1 MFNMKKTP
9 LTINRGKPP
18 SVRTP
23 LFLGTKSRSHM
34 NDRLGYH
41 LPSLQLGPER
51 LISMS
56 ENPEIHEARESVHPQ
71 QFTSKE
77 VSDCMSNWLTFL
89 KVLQTLCTT
98 GSELVDSISVLNCGS
113 TTCKSR
119 VDHCKAM
126 WEHLTHA
133 TNTATSIIRNQT
145 IASLQEAHVAPDIDS
160 DQAETNQGV
169 VCSGLL
175 RLLNLQYQFCVTTCD
190 WVYSQPGCGCIL
202 GAGEHEA
209 VARCFTARQP
219 AAPPQRRW
227 SEVASQAERGP
238 PEVRRWS
245 IPWKLA
251 LPTAP
256 GGDQRSRST
265 TPDAVWHT
273 ALANQDDLQDVISL
287 LSCQPANANISH
299 TPGVVLTRPE
309 SHGLVENTHKSIAH
323 RGSWWGD
330 GDEVDVNTLTSRKS
344 SSSTDSSSCYSHM
357 CHSSSDESHLSHRG
371 QVYSMWSGND
381 LPFIKLPESSEN
393 NEN

>member
-1 MFNMKKTP
+1 MKKTP
-9 LTINRGKPP
+9 PTVNRGKPP
-18 SVRTP
+18 SVRSP
-23 LFLGTKSRSHM
+23 LYLGTKNRNYSNERP
-34 NDRLGYH
+34 GYH

-56 ENPEIHEARESVHPQ
+56 ENPEIHDVREGLHQ
-71 QFTSKE
+71 QHFTSKE
-77 VSDCMSNWLTFL
+77 VADCMSNWIAFL

-98 GSELVDSISVLNCGS
+98 GSELVNSLSVLSCGS

-119 VDHCKAM
+119 ADHCKAM

-133 TNTATSIIRNQT
+133 TATATSIIRNQT

-160 DQAETNQGV
+160 DQAETNQSV

-175 RLLNLQYQFCVTTCD
+175 RLLNLQYQFSVTTCD
-190 WVYSQPGCGCIL
+190 WTYSGPGCGCLL
-202 GAGEHEA
+202 GTGEREA
-209 VARCFTARQP
+209 VARCFATRQSV
-219 AAPPQRRW
+219 APPQRRW

-251 LPTAP
+251 LPTAQ

-287 LSCQPANANISH
+287 LSCQPANTNVPH
-299 TPGVVLTRPE
+299 TPGVILTRPE
-309 SHGLVENTHKSIAH
+309 THGIDNSNKMIAH
-323 RGSWWGD
+323 RGSWWGEGEDLD
-330 GDEVDVNTLTSRKS
+330 GHTLTSRKS
-344 SSSTDSSSCYSHM
+344 SSSTDSSSYSHM
-357 CHSSSDESHLSHRG
+357 CHSSSDESHLSHRTG
-371 QVYSMWSGND
+371 GAQQMYSMWSGND

-393 NEN
+393 NDT

>member
-1 MFNMKKTP
+1 MKKTP

-23 LFLGTKSRSHM
+23 LYLSSKTRSHL
-34 NDRLGYH
+34 NERQSYL
-41 LPSLQLGPER
+41 LPSFQLGPER

-56 ENPEIHEARESVHPQ
+56 ESPEICEPREYIHQ
-71 QFTSKE
+71 HQFTSKE

-89 KVLQTLCTT
+89 KVLQTLCAT
-98 GSELVDSISVLNCGS
+98 GSDLVDSLNALSNG
-113 TTCKSR
+113 TNMCKTR

-126 WEHLTHA
+126 WEHLINA
-133 TNTATSIIRNQT
+133 TNTAASIIRNQT

-160 DQAETNQGV
+160 DQAETNQAV

-190 WVYSQPGCGCIL
+190 WAYTQPSCGCAL
-202 GAGEHEA
+202 STGEHEA
-209 VARCFTARQP
+209 VARCFVPRQP
-219 AAPPQRRW
+219 MTAAPPQRRW
-227 SEVASQAERGP
+227 SEVTSQADRGP

-287 LSCQPANANISH
+287 LSCQPANVNPPH

-309 SHGLVENTHKSIAH
+309 GHGLDNSGKIISH

-330 GDEVDVNTLTSRKS
+330 SDELDVNTLTSRKS

-357 CHSSSDESHLSHRG
+357 CHSSSDELSHRG
-371 QVYSMWSGND
+371 QYSMWSGND
-381 LPFIKLPESSEN
+381 LPFIKLPESSEHN
-393 NEN
+393 DN